1 MYSPPASPAS
11 RREVLL
17 RPFSKPAA
25 CSYQMESFF
34 TEDYTV
40 GICLLVFGAPLLLGL
55 LIWGVFTPP
64 KPKPADYVESSKWTW
79 VTLAFLF
86 LVVMWYSR

>member
-1 MYSPPASPAS
+1 
-11 RREVLL
+11 
-17 RPFSKPAA
+17 
-25 CSYQMESFF
+25 MESFF
-34 TEDYTV
+34 TEDYTL

-79 VTLAFLF
+79 VTLALLL
-86 LVVMWYSR
+86 LVVLWYVR